1 MISNTR
7 VRRRGLQLQCVR
19 IGINTNFRQSDQ
31 VLAFKKTVATYL
43 ISNLVAAR
51 DCKYM

>member
-1 MISNTR
+1 MDYSCS
-7 VRRRGLQLQCVR
+7 VL
-19 IGINTNFRQSDQ
+19 GINTNFRQSDQ

-51 DCKYM
+51 DCKYIEQILGLSASLG